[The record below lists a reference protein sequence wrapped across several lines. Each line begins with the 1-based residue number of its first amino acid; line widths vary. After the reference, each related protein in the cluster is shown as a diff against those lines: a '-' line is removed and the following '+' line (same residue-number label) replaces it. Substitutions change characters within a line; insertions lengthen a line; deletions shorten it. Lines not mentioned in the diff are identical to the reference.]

1 MICTAPAPGISG
13 ATFRTYPSLE
23 ALYAAYSA
31 QVNSLNSGNFR
42 ENFQNCELE
51 ETYGEVGWNH
61 QFEHPKSYSIAQMS
75 AGRVTDAQAAGRVFC
90 NYNNGQENF
99 LWTQD
104 DGHLLAYV
112 AGPVHEDVWN
122 WWLEVHHNIGFSGP
136 HTHM

>member
-1 MICTAPAPGISG
+1 M
-13 ATFRTYPSLE
+13 
-23 ALYAAYSA
+23 YAAYTG
-31 QVNSLNSGNFR
+31 QVNSLNSGNFQ
-42 ENFQNCELE
+42 ENFQDCEPE

-61 QFEHPKSYSIAQMS
+61 QFEHPKNYSIAQMS

-90 NYNNGQENF
+90 NYNNGRENI

-122 WWLEVHHNIGFSGP
+122 WWYGVHHNIGFSVP
-136 HTHM
+136 PNM